1 MKSLSLIYQTLPAL
15 KLKEEGRIRFAM
27 KYTRELL
34 EDILAEGGA
43 SIHVEYPK
51 YNQRMKIT
59 FTCSCGVATTKR
71 FEMLQLY
78 RLPYCEECS
87 LKIKEAHKK
96 ETNLN
101 KYGVTNTGSLKEV
114 KDKIQATF
122 NQRFG
127 GHPKKTKEVQDKWK
141 ATCLEKYGGHP
152 NQNIDVQI
160 KSEANSYHY
169 KDYIMPSGSI
179 VKYQGYENIA
189 LDELVQL
196 YEEEEICIGRSN
208 IPSIN
213 YYVADTKHVYF
224 PDFFIKHENKIIEV
238 KSEWTIQLRRGNV
251 EEKALA
257 TKKAGYKY
265 EIWVYNDKKV
275 KVQTKVY

>member
-1 MKSLSLIYQTLPAL
+1 
-15 KLKEEGRIRFAM
+15 M
-27 KYTRELL
+27 KYTKELL

-43 SIHVEYPK
+43 SIPVEYAK
-51 YNQRMKIT
+51 YNQRMKVT

-71 FEMLQLY
+71 FEMLNVY

-87 LKIKEAHKK
+87 LKKATERSKK
-96 ETNLN
+96 TLME
-101 KYGVTNTGSLKEV
+101 KYGVDNPGELDDVKQKIKE
-114 KDKIQATF
+114 TF
-122 NQRFG
+122 MNNYG
-127 GHPKKTKEVQDKWK
+127 MHPKKTKGVQEKWK

-152 NQNIDVQI
+152 NQNSDVQI

-169 KDYIMPSGSI
+169 KDYMMPSGAI
-179 VKYQGYENIA
+179 VKYQGYEDIA

-196 YEEEEICIGRSN
+196 YEEEEISIGRSN
-208 IPSIN
+208 IPSID
-213 YYVADTKHVYF
+213 YYIADTKHVYF

-257 TKKAGYKY
+257 TAKAGYKY